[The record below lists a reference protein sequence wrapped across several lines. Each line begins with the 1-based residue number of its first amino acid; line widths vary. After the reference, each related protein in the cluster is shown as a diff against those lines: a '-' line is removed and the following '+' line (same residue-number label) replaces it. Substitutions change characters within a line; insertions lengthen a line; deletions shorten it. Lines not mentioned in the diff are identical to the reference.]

1 MNYAAILAGG
11 TGRRMGGSI
20 PKQFMKFVVFLLLF
34 LLSEGCCQFLNLID

>member
-11 TGRRMGGSI
+11 TGRRMGGRI
-20 PKQFMKFVVFLLLF
+20 PKQFMKLLLF